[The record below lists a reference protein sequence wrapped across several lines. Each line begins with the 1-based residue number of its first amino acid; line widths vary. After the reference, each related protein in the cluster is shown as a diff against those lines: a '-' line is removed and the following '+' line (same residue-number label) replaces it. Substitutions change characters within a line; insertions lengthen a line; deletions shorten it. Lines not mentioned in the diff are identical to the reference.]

1 MEKEKRYRGV
11 HFHTDTIRN
20 AFERFLKIATPEG
33 AQPGIHKELY
43 ISHGDEKWRYDDYE
57 EFYSEYHKAPNNA
70 RIRSTP
76 VLASNYS
83 FCLDTYSDRTEICIQ
98 AKTKGEI
105 ESLFEL
111 FETAVSNSYLKSNM
125 VSSRKDVKVFIGH
138 GRSGAWRDLKDHLLD
153 KHGYSVEAYEVGARA
168 GHTIRD
174 ILEDMLSKSNFACLV
189 MTSEDET
196 ADGQMRARQ
205 NVIHEIGLFQGKLGF
220 SKAIVLLES
229 GTENFSNIAGIQYIS
244 FSKNNIKETF
254 GDVVATLRRE
264 FG

>member
-1 MEKEKRYRGV
+1 MEKEKIYRGV

-57 EFYSEYHKAPNNA
+57 EFYSEYHKAPNNG
-70 RIRSTP
+70 RIRSAP
-76 VLASNYS
+76 ELASIYS
-83 FCLDTYSDRTEICIQ
+83 FCLDTYSDKTEICIQ

-105 ESLFEL
+105 ENLFEL
-111 FETAVSNSYLKSNM
+111 FETAVSNNYLKSNM
-125 VSSRKDVKVFIGH
+125 VPSRKDVKVFIGH
-138 GRSGAWRDLKDHLLD
+138 GRSSAWRDLKDHLLD

-196 ADGQMRARQ
+196 AEGQMRARQ

-229 GTENFSNIAGIQYIS
+229 GTESFSNIAGIQYIS
-244 FSKNNIKETF
+244 FSKNNIKEAF